1 MGRVAFP
8 ERLKLSARGA
18 TMDNQKGR
26 TVELVCPCCGAR
38 LKVDRELGKVVAHE
52 SPPKRAKPPDL
63 AHATRALEKQ
73 AARREAL
80 FKQSAEEEKV
90 KSQVLES
97 KFKEALK
104 RTRDEPVAP
113 PLRDIDLD

>member
-8 ERLKLSARGA
+8 ERLKLSPRGA

-26 TVELVCPCCGAR
+26 IVELVCPCCGDR
-38 LKVDRELGKVVAHE
+38 LKVDRALGKVVAHE
-52 SPPKRAKPPDL
+52 SPPKRAKPPGL
-63 AHATRALEKQ
+63 AHATRALENQ

-80 FKQSAEEEKV
+80 FKQSARDEQV
-90 KSQVLES
+90 KSQVLET

-104 RTRDEPVAP
+104 RTRDEPLAS
-113 PLRDIDLD
+113 PLR

>member
-38 LKVDRELGKVVAHE
+38 LKVDRELGKVLAHE
-52 SPPKRAKPPDL
+52 SPPKRAKPPDR
-63 AHATRALEKQ
+63 AHATRALQKQ
-73 AARREAL
+73 AARRQAL
-80 FKQSAEEEKV
+80 FQQSAEEEEV

-97 KFKEALK
+97 QFKGRLKPTRHEA
-104 RTRDEPVAP
+104 V
-113 PLRDIDLD
+113 